1 METIA
6 TNLITTSNVD
16 KMKCNIF
23 SMVDTF
29 TGVAQM
35 FTKIEIA
42 MSHFDYENENI
53 ETIVFA
59 YLKDM
64 CNNIN
69 N

>member
-1 METIA
+1 
-6 TNLITTSNVD
+6 
-16 KMKCNIF
+16 
-23 SMVDTF
+23 
-29 TGVAQM
+29 
-35 FTKIEIA
+35 